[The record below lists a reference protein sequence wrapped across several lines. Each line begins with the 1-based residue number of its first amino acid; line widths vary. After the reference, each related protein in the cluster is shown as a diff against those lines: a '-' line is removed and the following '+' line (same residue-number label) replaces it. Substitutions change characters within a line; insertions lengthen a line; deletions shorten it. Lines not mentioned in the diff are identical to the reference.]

1 MTKLATTAVS
11 IALLCASGIAQ
22 ADDHAGFEA
31 QIAKLQQEKSALATR
46 LSNAIAF
53 SKDRGMQIEMLQKKA
68 DSGESKSRA
77 LSSRLSNA
85 IAFSRE
91 RGAQL
96 AAANKKQMA
105 MSTGIS
111 SSITQSKRKSA
122 QIRMLQQQ
130 LDSEKMKSKAL
141 NSRLSNAIA
150 FSKERGAQLAAA
162 NKKQM
167 AMSTGISTSLIQ
179 SKKKSAQIR
188 MLRQQLESE
197 RMKSKAMGDRLR
209 NAIAFSK
216 ERGAELESEK
226 AMRKASDNRLRNAIA
241 FSKERAKQIEMLQQS
256 SMQLDWAAGV
266 SSSLY
271 GAFGGVQGTTVD
283 ANSDNSVKIQ
293 VGNNGLFNTG
303 STILSESGTQLLST
317 IAQEL
322 LSTDAN
328 LTIVGHTDSIPVGN
342 SNRFSSNDALSFA
355 RAVSTME
362 FFRNQG
368 LPTERL
374 SAAGHGAG
382 SPIASNDTAEGRQQN
397 RRVEIILRQ
406 Q

>member
-85 IAFSRE
+85 IAFSKQ

-111 SSITQSKRKSA
+111 S
-122 QIRMLQQQ
+122 
-130 LDSEKMKSKAL
+130 
-141 NSRLSNAIA
+141 
-150 FSKERGAQLAAA
+150 
-162 NKKQM
+162 
-167 AMSTGISTSLIQ
+167 SLIQ

-209 NAIAFSK
+209 KAIAFSK

-226 AMRKASDNRLRNAIA
+226 AMRKASDKRVRNAIA

-256 SMQLDWAAGV
+256 SMQSDWAAGV